1 MKTEEKSYNIPVEAP
16 LKVVSGKWKTVIL
29 CHLTSGTDAD
39 QQLKRAMPKIS
50 QKMLT
55 QQLRELEKDGV
66 IHRIVYNQVSPK
78 EVCELN
84 EFGWSIKADLDQM
97 FA

>member
-1 MKTEEKSYNIPVEAP
+1 MENRHP
-16 LKVVSGKWKTVIL
+16 LPFDL
-29 CHLTSGTDAD
+29 GTDAD

-55 QQLRELEKDGV
+55 QLLRELEKDGV

-97 FA
+97 FVHRVGEEYIKCKAKKKVEK